1 MDMKTSK
8 CVDLI
13 QMREWKSTLR
23 TSLVNEV
30 GVVKWENG
38 MLMVK
43 EGGSMSYQVP
53 VLTPMSYLVG
63 AVKVKSI
70 MDARNI

>member
-30 GVVKWENG
+30 GVVK
-38 MLMVK
+38 
-43 EGGSMSYQVP
+43 
-53 VLTPMSYLVG
+53 
-63 AVKVKSI
+63 
-70 MDARNI
+70 